1 MAESIFAIS
10 AATKNSRPV
19 LASIAIVL
27 APRAVLIV
35 AAGMNVCASFSKIT
49 LNVQSPFELKI
60 NLRIGSKAAPSLPPP
75 IGTVAM
81 LAPLSASTTTR
92 ILLAQVA
99 QRRRASESNANP
111 CGFLAR
117 GHVTMR
123 FDFVA
128 FSVDF
133 YDVMIFS
140 DVHKERT
147 FAVGE
152 TSLQTGTDVYRRNR
166 GVRFWID
173 DGE

>member
-1 MAESIFAIS
+1 MRVLFPNNTQCAIAIRAEDQFADRIEGGAIAPATNRNGRNVGAAIRIHHDKDIIS
-10 AATKNSRPV
+10 ASRKET
-19 LASIAIVL
+19 
-27 APRAVLIV
+27 PRFGIER
-35 AAGMNVCASFSKIT
+35 
-49 LNVQSPFELKI
+49 QSVRL
-60 NLRIGSKAAPSLPPP
+60 
-75 IGTVAM
+75 
-81 LAPLSASTTTR
+81 
-92 ILLAQVA
+92 
-99 QRRRASESNANP
+99 
-111 CGFLAR
+111 LAR
-117 GHVTMR
+117 GHVKMR

-140 DVHKERT
+140 AVHKERT